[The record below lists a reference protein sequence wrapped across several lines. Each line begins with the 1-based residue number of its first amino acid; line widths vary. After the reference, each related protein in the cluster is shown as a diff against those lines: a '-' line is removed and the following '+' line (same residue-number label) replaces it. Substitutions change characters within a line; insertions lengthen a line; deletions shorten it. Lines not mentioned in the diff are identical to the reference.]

1 MDIILN
7 KTPKNKKKIHIMV
20 DCQSAI
26 ITASSSEIP
35 NNFSTLTQDI
45 RRKAKLLNVPV
56 KLYWIAGHAKVKG
69 NDKADAKAKEG
80 AEAAKNC
87 NLYTAKYIS
96 LSEAKNR
103 VKLNAVKRWNQKWN
117 RQNSKCLKQTI
128 TLGKYRSKH
137 KRKTEVTVNRLIL
150 DHNKLKGNLHKIM
163 PIAYPSPLCACG
175 KEETVHH
182 LLLDCPLY
190 ETERMLMIN
199 RIEIGFIKHKI
210 HHAFRRINTRTL
222 LGLNPDLKPEMQNT
236 ISSAID
242 DFLTSSKIEV

>member
-1 MDIILN
+1 M
-7 KTPKNKKKIHIMV
+7 
-20 DCQSAI
+20 
-26 ITASSSEIP
+26 
-35 NNFSTLTQDI
+35 
-45 RRKAKLLNVPV
+45 

-80 AEAAKNC
+80 AEAAKNG
-87 NLYTAKYIS
+87 NLNAAKFIS

-103 VKLNAVKRWNQKWN
+103 VKLNAVKRWNQKWK

-128 TLGKYRSKH
+128 TIGKYRSKH

-182 LLLDCPLY
+182 LLLECPLY

-199 RIEIGFIKHKI
+199 QIEIGFIKHKTR
-210 HHAFRRINTRTL
+210 HASRRINTETL
-222 LGLNPDLKPEMQNT
+222 LGLNPDLKSEMQNI
-236 ISSAID
+236 ISSSID
-242 DFLTSSKIEV
+242 DFLTSSKIQV